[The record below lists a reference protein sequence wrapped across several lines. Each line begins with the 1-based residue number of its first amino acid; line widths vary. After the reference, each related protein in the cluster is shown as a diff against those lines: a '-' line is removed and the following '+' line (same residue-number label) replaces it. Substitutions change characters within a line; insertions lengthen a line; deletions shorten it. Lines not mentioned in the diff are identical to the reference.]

1 MKFPEI
7 PENETERLKSLY
19 MMDLLD
25 KKDDERLDR
34 LTRLAKTAFDVPIG
48 IISLL
53 DRDRQWLVS
62 CSGEVKVRE
71 TSRNISFCAHAIL
84 AQGIFIVKDTSVD
97 ERFHDNPFVIGE
109 PHIRFYAGCPV
120 RLPDGSI
127 AGTICIIDDKPRD
140 FTPENIN
147 ALLDLGAIVEDEF
160 HIISMAMTD
169 TLTELPNKR
178 GFYKLGDKRFSWLT
192 DNKRS
197 FSLIYLDVE
206 NITAINEFFGHN
218 EGDNTLKKFA
228 SVLLRCL
235 KKNDVAARL
244 EGGKFVILLG
254 HADDRDVDTF
264 LFSLQSKI
272 DDLNEKSMKKF
283 RLHYSYGIVEYDP
296 DRHGNLL
303 EMMNNS
309 EHVMYLERKKP
320 PLNPTQ
326 AHKSSEN
333 S

>member
-1 MKFPEI
+1 M
-7 PENETERLKSLY
+7 
-19 MMDLLD
+19 
-25 KKDDERLDR
+25 
-34 LTRLAKTAFDVPIG
+34 
-48 IISLL
+48 
-53 DRDRQWLVS
+53 
-62 CSGEVKVRE
+62 
-71 TSRNISFCAHAIL
+71 
-84 AQGIFIVKDTSVD
+84 KDTSVD

-254 HADDRDVDTF
+254 HDDDRDVDTF

-296 DRHGNLL
+296 TDTATCWR
-303 EMMNNS
+303 
-309 EHVMYLERKKP
+309 
-320 PLNPTQ
+320 
-326 AHKSSEN
+326 
-333 S
+333 

>member
-34 LTRLAKTAFDVPIG
+34 LTRLAKAAFDVPIA

-62 CSGEVKVRE
+62 SSGEVGVRE
-71 TSRNISFCAHAIL
+71 TARNISFCAHAIL
-84 AQGIFIVKDTSVD
+84 AQGIFIVKDASVD
-97 ERFHDNPFVIGE
+97 ERFHDHPFVAGE
-109 PHIRFYAGCPV
+109 PYIRFYAGCPV
-120 RLPDGSI
+120 RLPDSTI

-147 ALLDLGAIVEDEF
+147 TLLDLGAIVEDEF
-160 HIISMAMTD
+160 YIISLAMSDNLTD
-169 TLTELPNKR
+169 LPNKR
-178 GFYKLGDKRFSWLT
+178 GFFKLGEKRFSWLT

-197 FSLIYLDVE
+197 FSLVYLDVE
-206 NITAINEFFGHN
+206 NIPAINEFFGQH
-218 EGDNTLKKFA
+218 EGEGTIKKFA
-228 SVLLRCL
+228 TALQRCL

-244 EGGKFVILLG
+244 EGGKFVVLLG
-254 HADDRDVDTF
+254 YDDDRDVDTF

-283 RLHYSYGIVEYDP
+283 RLHYAYGIVEYDP
-296 DRHGNLL
+296 DRHSNLL

-320 PLNPTQ
+320 PLRPTQ
-326 AHKSSEN
+326 EQKSSEK

>member
-48 IISLL
+48 LISLL

-62 CSGEVKVRE
+62 CSGEVSVRE

-84 AQGIFIVKDTSVD
+84 AQGIFIVKDASVD
-97 ERFHDNPFVIGE
+97 ERFHDHPFVAGD

-127 AGTICIIDDKPRD
+127 AGTICIIDDVPRD

-147 ALLDLGAIVEDEF
+147 TLLDLGAIVEDEF
-160 HIISMAMTD
+160 YIISMAMTD

-178 GFYKLGDKRFSWLT
+178 GFYKLGEKRFAWLT

-206 NITAINEFFGHN
+206 NITAINEFFGHT
-218 EGDNTLKKFA
+218 EGDSTLKKFA

-235 KKNDVAARL
+235 KKTDVAARL
-244 EGGKFVILLG
+244 EGGKFAILLG
-254 HADDRDVDTF
+254 HDDDRDVDTF
-264 LFSLQSKI
+264 LFGLQSKI

-283 RLHYSYGIVEYDP
+283 RLHYAYGIVEYDP
-296 DRHGNLL
+296 DKHANLL

-309 EHVMYLERKKP
+309 EHVMYLERKKA
-320 PLNPTQ
+320 PLRPTQ
-326 AHKSSEN
+326 ERKSSEN